1 MATLD
6 VEILIG
12 NLWPIFHATST
23 VDAIFVTDSE
33 LTQYFADYLK
43 RLAMNVGCFVVVDD
57 SFIVLNEGQQI
68 YAAPPLFL
76 DALHITILPTE
87 DLPLQP
93 LDASSTY
100 ELENLDDAYQT
111 TQSSAAN
118 PIEQWYADKI
128 GPGQLGFYP
137 VPGAGD
143 AGRIAQVIMHSF
155 PCSLDSAHTDVNI
168 DTPAVIG
175 DWLELNVIYEAYNC
189 ESDFQ
194 MPDAAAGAK
203 SLADMLGK
211 TIGVLWGKS
220 Q

>member
-1 MATLD
+1 MGLLN
-6 VEILIG
+6 VETLIG
-12 NLWPIFHATST
+12 NLWPIFHATGNA
-23 VDAIFVTDSE
+23 DAIFVTDSE

-111 TQSSAAN
+111 TQSSATN

-128 GPGQLGFYP
+128 GPNQIGFYP

-143 AGRIAQVIMHSF
+143 AGRIAQVIEHVY
-155 PCSLDSAHTDVNI
+155 PCNLDAAHVSTVIN
-168 DTPAVIG
+168 TPAVIG
-175 DWLELNVIYEAYNC
+175 DMLELQVIKESYGK
-189 ESDFQ
+189 ESDYQ
-194 MPDAAAGAK
+194 LPEVAQGAGAMV
-203 SLADMLGK
+203 DMLSK
-211 TIGVLWGKS
+211 AVSSYWGKS

>member
-1 MATLD
+1 MATLN
-6 VEILIG
+6 VETLIAD
-12 NLWPIFHATST
+12 LWPIFHATST

-128 GPGQLGFYP
+128 GPNQIGFYP

-143 AGRIAQVIMHSF
+143 ANRVAQVIMHSF
-155 PCSLDSAHTDVNI
+155 PCSLDAAHTDVNI
-168 DTPAVIG
+168 DAPAVIG
-175 DWLELNVIYEAYNC
+175 DWLELNCIKESYQK
-189 ESDFQ
+189 ESDYQ
-194 MPDAAAGAK
+194 IPETAQSAGAM
-203 SLADMLGK
+203 ADMLMK
-211 TIGVLWGKS
+211 AISSYWGRS
-220 Q
+220 M